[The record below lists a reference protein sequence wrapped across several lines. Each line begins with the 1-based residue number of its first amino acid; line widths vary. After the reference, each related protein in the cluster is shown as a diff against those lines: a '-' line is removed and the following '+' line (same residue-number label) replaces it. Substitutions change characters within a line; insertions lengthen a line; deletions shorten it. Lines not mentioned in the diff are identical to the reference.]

1 MMQEMCN
8 DFAKRKKK
16 KQGKNSIS
24 SFTSQPTS
32 SHLPIP
38 NTPDTS
44 AHTQHTDTWNIHPSA
59 QGRTLLPLSS
69 SFTRKHTQSQTHQH
83 FFSTSPSMLHNYH
96 IAAHCTLC
104 HLLAER
110 THSQTHTQTTH
121 TCTTTQPPDD
131 GYLGLIRA
139 TMYN

>member
-1 MMQEMCN
+1 MILQKE
-8 DFAKRKKK
+8 KRKNKAK
-16 KQGKNSIS
+16 TQFPLSPLS
-24 SFTSQPTS
+24 RHLHTYTYPTP
-32 SHLPIP
+32 LIRPR
-38 NTPDTS
+38 
-44 AHTQHTDTWNIHPSA
+44 TQHTDAWNIHPSA